1 MVSEKKYFFPGK
13 SETAQKNTSALFR
26 FVLLRGEDKMKL
38 VACFDREYY
47 RDNITEAR
55 QKVFLIYETL

>member
-1 MVSEKKYFFPGK
+1 MIFSHYLWNLFSNRTRFRMVSEKKYFFPGK

-38 VACFDREYY
+38 DCLLR
-47 RDNITEAR
+47 
-55 QKVFLIYETL
+55 